1 MWKIYQQKKTA
12 EHLRKAQFTYEDF
25 LVQMN
30 QMRKMGGISS
40 IMSML
45 PGMKGLDPDAIDQKQ
60 FDRIEAI
67 ILSMTPKERNNPKL
81 MNPSR
86 KRRIANGS
94 GTDIAEVNR
103 IVKQFEQ
110 MQKLMKQM
118 NGMRKHGN
126 LSKLFGG
133 NMFRGG
139 GLF

>member
-1 MWKIYQQKKTA
+1 
-12 EHLRKAQFTYEDF
+12 
-25 LVQMN
+25 MN
-30 QMRKMGGISS
+30 QMRRMGGLGS

-45 PGMKGLDPDAIDQKQ
+45 PGMKGIDPDAIDQKQ

-67 ILSMTPKERNNPKL
+67 ILSMTPQERNNPKL

-86 KRRIANGS
+86 KRRIARGS

-118 NGMRKHGN
+118 KGMQKHGG
-126 LSKLFGG
+126 LGRVFGG
-133 NMFRGG
+133 RTGMFRGS

>member
-1 MWKIYQQKKTA
+1 
-12 EHLRKAQFTYEDF
+12 
-25 LVQMN
+25 
-30 QMRKMGGISS
+30 
-40 IMSML
+40 
-45 PGMKGLDPDAIDQKQ
+45 MKGLDPDAIDQKQ

-126 LSKLFGG
+126 LGKLFGG